1 MRQGIVIALAVL
13 VAGVAGWATMRKPA
27 PKPAPAPTP
36 KPAPA
41 PAPAPKPP
49 PEPPPPVRERPAALP
64 PVKGE
69 PPRPEAPP
77 RDFKGETAAE
87 TRIATV
93 LTTEIPPGIEN
104 YNAVMERCRALLKD
118 PTANAVFLSDLPSL
132 TQRQLVVFWDVLWL
146 HADYQKKGFG
156 AFGDDFG
163 RALTRRLAELLPT
176 WQDPVTR
183 GLVCN
188 MLLPDLKYLTDDE
201 FERLKAVIA
210 ADPDKGVRERL
221 GKLKR

>member
-13 VAGVAGWATMRKPA
+13 VAGVAGWAAMRKPVPKPSPVA
-27 PKPAPAPTP
+27 PAPIPKPAPPKPAPAP
-36 KPAPA
+36 
-41 PAPAPKPP
+41 
-49 PEPPPPVRERPAALP
+49 PPPVRENPAAVP

-69 PPRPEAPP
+69 PPRVEPPP
-77 RDFKGETAAE
+77 RDFKADTAAQ
-87 TRIATV
+87 TRISTILA
-93 LTTEIPPGIEN
+93 TEIPPGIEN

-118 PTANAVFLSDLPSL
+118 STANAVFLSDLPSL

-146 HADYQKKGFG
+146 QKDYQTKGFG

-163 RALTRRLAELLPT
+163 RAITRRLAELLPT
-176 WQDPVTR
+176 WQDPITR

-221 GKLKR
+221 SKLKR